1 MNISPRIKDPLI
13 SFFRAWVV
21 GTLML
26 WIPGLFGWVH
36 EVSEWADQKGAPP
49 FPDPSNLAFLFV
61 AALTAAFPAAGMA
74 ILRIIENAAG
84 RSVLPRPTGPV
95 NPPPQP

>member
-1 MNISPRIKDPLI
+1 MNAATLKDSAI
-13 SFFRAWVV
+13 SFLRAWIV

-36 EVSEWADQKGAPP
+36 EVSEWADAKGAPA

-74 ILRIIENAAG
+74 ILRLIENAAG
-84 RSVLPRPTGPV
+84 RSILPRPTGPT
-95 NPPPQP
+95 PPPPPA